1 MCVQPLHDEEKER
14 NAINYNLKEIFTYV
28 LLFAAVYGISIM
40 IPVDNSI
47 AKMAINTVL
56 LALFVGYF
64 IKKDLPL
71 KSLPV
76 IGKFFK

>member
-1 MCVQPLHDEEKER
+1 MDR
-14 NAINYNLKEIFTYV
+14 NK
-28 LLFAAVYGISIM
+28 
-40 IPVDNSI
+40 NSI

-56 LALFVGYF
+56 LVVFVAYF

-76 IGKFFK
+76 IGKFFR